1 MANRNTVYS
10 SNFGKFHLE
19 FKQTWL
25 YSHFGIKASCV
36 QLPLCHF
43 FSAEP
48 LPKELTPSR
57 DRKGGLRGVCPT
69 QKFIPKPFYISSFD
83 STNALAALSSNRN
96 IFKNLLKYF
105 QDFI

>member
-69 QKFIPKPFYISSFD
+69 QNSYQNHFTFP
-83 STNALAALSSNRN
+83 
-96 IFKNLLKYF
+96 LLI
-105 QDFI
+105 QQMHWQPSV